1 MELRHLFS
9 GSVKIVSANADRV
22 WICNPEPWLHTIN
35 SFQSFIGG
43 GANWCLKIKCFFV
56 KFVKRGTSFSYEE
69 SSAILFGGRGWV
81 RVSQSTLRHVGLSHV
96 SSAVLSFKQLQTN
109 KKSVSNDMRG
119 YLC

>member
-1 MELRHLFS
+1 MEEQIRV
-9 GSVKIVSANADRV
+9 GVSKLNV
-22 WICNPEPWLHTIN
+22 
-35 SFQSFIGG
+35 
-43 GANWCLKIKCFFV
+43 FFV

>member
-1 MELRHLFS
+1 MELRHLFAS
-9 GSVKIVSANADRV
+9 SVKIVSANADRV
-22 WICNPEPWLHTIN
+22 WICNREPWLHTIN

-43 GANWCLKIKCFFV
+43 GANRCLKIKCFFV